1 MGASFTQELWASIEP
16 IYRAI
21 LSHPF
26 LKGLADG
33 TLPEEKFRFYVVQD
47 ALYLRDFA
55 KALAAAASH
64 APKDEWTEFLSRHAR
79 ETLVAERSLHDSFFK
94 EWGLTPEQVYS
105 TPMAPTNL
113 AYTSYLLRVAYGG
126 SFEEAVA
133 SLLPCD
139 WIYVMVG
146 RELEKLGSPNPL
158 YQRWIETYSSEE
170 FWAVVEELRRIVEA
184 VSQEASPALKEA
196 MKSHFI
202 TTSRYEWMFWD
213 MAWRMESWPV

>member
-16 IYRAI
+16 VYQAI

-79 ETLVAERSLHDSFFK
+79 ETLIAERSLHDSFFR

-146 RELEKLGSPNPL
+146 RELEKVGSPHPL

-170 FWAVVEELRRIVEA
+170 FWAVVEEMLKIVEA
-184 VSQEASPALKEA
+184 VSQEAGPALKEI
-196 MKSHFI
+196 MKGHFI

-213 MAWRMESWPV
+213 MAWRMETWPV

>member
-16 IYRAI
+16 VYQAI

-33 TLPEEKFRFYVVQD
+33 TLLEEKFRFYVVQD

-79 ETLVAERSLHDSFFK
+79 ETLVAERSLHDSFFR

-146 RELEKLGSPNPL
+146 RELEKVGSPHPL

-170 FWAVVEELRRIVEA
+170 FWAVVEEMLKIVEA
-184 VSQEASPALKEA
+184 VSQEAGPALKEI
-196 MKSHFI
+196 MKGHFI

-213 MAWRMESWPV
+213 MAWRMETWPV

>member
-1 MGASFTQELWASIEP
+1 MASFTQELWASIEP
-16 IYRAI
+16 IYQSI

-33 TLPEEKFRFYVVQD
+33 SLPEEKFRFYVVQD

-55 KALAAAASH
+55 RALAAAASRS
-64 APKDEWTEFLSRHAR
+64 PRDEWTEFLSRHAR
-79 ETLVAERSLHDSFFK
+79 EALVAERALHDSFFK
-94 EWGLTPEQVYS
+94 EWGLTSEQVYS

-113 AYTSYLLRVAYGG
+113 AYTSYLLRVAYLG

-139 WIYVMVG
+139 WIYLMVG
-146 RELEKLGSPNPL
+146 RELERTGSPHPL
-158 YQRWIETYSSEE
+158 YKRWIETYSSEE
-170 FWAVVEELRRIVEA
+170 FSAVVEELRKIVET
-184 VSQEASPALKEA
+184 VSGWASSELQGLMRA
-196 MKSHFI
+196 HFV

-213 MAWRMESWPV
+213 MAWRMESWPI